1 VTTTSGS
8 ALGKLRATLISLI
21 VYSSSSKG
29 QNLLCPN
36 AFNGRDSHAQ
46 LVGEYE
52 FGYSGN
58 MRNLPGTLQEGGA
71 AFPMTCWS
79 VVVDTLQSQSP
90 ERAQAALSDFCQAY
104 WPPVY
109 TFLRRKG
116 YTVNDAQDMAQAFF
130 ARLLEMK
137 TLSRADSDKGRLRTF
152 LLASLENFLCDQRD
166 RETALKRGGG
176 RQIVSMQ
183 DPLVEMEASILT
195 QTMPDD
201 CSAYDK
207 AWATALFRR
216 TWEQLRQA
224 YAAEGRERMFDELK
238 ILVLGGTNKAT
249 SQEEVAGRLNL
260 PPATLRA
267 QLHRI
272 RQRYRNFL
280 RDEVAR
286 TVRTSIEVDAEMSY
300 LFRLL
305 TS

>member
-1 VTTTSGS
+1 
-8 ALGKLRATLISLI
+8 
-21 VYSSSSKG
+21 
-29 QNLLCPN
+29 
-36 AFNGRDSHAQ
+36 
-46 LVGEYE
+46 
-52 FGYSGN
+52 

-71 AFPMTCWS
+71 VFPMTCWS

-116 YTVNDAQDMAQAFF
+116 YAVNDAQDMAQAFF
-130 ARLLEMK
+130 AHLLELK

-152 LLASLENFLCDQRD
+152 LLGSLENFLRDQRD
-166 RETALKRGGG
+166 QEKALKRGGDQ
-176 RQIVSMQ
+176 QIVSMQ

-195 QTMPDD
+195 RTMPDD

-238 ILVLGGTNKAT
+238 ILVLGGADKAA